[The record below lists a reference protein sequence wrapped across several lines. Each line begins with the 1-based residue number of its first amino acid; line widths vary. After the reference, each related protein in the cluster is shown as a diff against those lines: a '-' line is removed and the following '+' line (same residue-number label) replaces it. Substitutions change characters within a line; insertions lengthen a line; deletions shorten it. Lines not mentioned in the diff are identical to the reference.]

1 MNFYSI
7 EQSFLFLFLNAQQ
20 VYSNIN
26 KYKMEDFLEN
36 LKEALKENPDLVLE
50 IPVKMERMSE
60 DELAELFEDD
70 ISDNKE
76 VTENSK

>member
-1 MNFYSI
+1 MKNSI
-7 EQSFLFLFLNAQQ
+7 YTYEYQ
-20 VYSNIN
+20 
-26 KYKMEDFLEN
+26 KFLEN